1 MSPEPILTLD
11 ELRLLIEQQGFSGF
25 SITDAAAL
33 PNAAAHLEDWL
44 KAGLHGG
51 MHYLSKPAVRDQPS
65 LVMENAKSIISVAM
79 NYNPGGSS
87 TESAERKQ
95 PFIARYARG
104 NDYHRVIKARLK
116 ALAHALEDATEQSVV
131 WRACVD
137 TAPLLE
143 RDYAAAGG
151 LGFIAKSTMLITP
164 GVGSYTLLG
173 ELLVD
178 ASLPTTTSIRERCG
192 SCTQCIVD
200 CPTQAFIEPRVLDAR
215 KCISYWTIETRAS
228 IPIAIR
234 EVMENMVFG
243 CDRCQEVC
251 PFNASSK
258 LKIVDNDLKPIDK
271 LTHITLVDLL
281 NLTTSDH
288 KRLVRGTAM
297 ERAARDQLMRNA
309 AVAMGNSASRD
320 FVAPLARAMNDNRY
334 PVVREHC
341 AWALGK
347 LGGSEAKLALE
358 ALLNGSH
365 ETDETVREAARS
377 ALHRANSL

>member
-1 MSPEPILTLD
+1 MSTEPILTLD
-11 ELRLLIEQQGFSGF
+11 ELRHLVEQQGFSAF
-25 SITDAAAL
+25 SVTDAAAL
-33 PNAAAHLEDWL
+33 PNAATHLQKWL
-44 KAGLHGG
+44 EAGLHGG
-51 MHYLSKPAVRDQPS
+51 MHYLSTPAARDQPS

-79 NYNPGGSS
+79 NYNPGGS
-87 TESAERKQ
+87 TNESPESEK

-104 NDYHRVIKARLK
+104 NDYHRVIKARLR
-116 ALAHALEDATEQSVV
+116 ALAHALEDATEQPVV

-173 ELLVD
+173 ELLLD
-178 ASLPTTTSIRERCG
+178 APLPTTSSIRERCG

-228 IPIAIR
+228 IPVEVR

-258 LKIVDNDLKPIDK
+258 LKIVDNDLRPIDK
-271 LTHITLVDLL
+271 LAQLTLVELL

-309 AVAMGNSASRD
+309 AVAMGNSECQD
-320 FVAPLARAMNDNRY
+320 FVAPLSRALNDNRY

-347 LGGSEAKLALE
+347 LGGFEATLALK
-358 ALLNGSH
+358 AFLNDSH
-365 ETDETVREAARS
+365 ETDETVLKAARS
-377 ALHRANSL
+377 ALDRANLP

>member
-1 MSPEPILTLD
+1 MRNGPLFSLETLR
-11 ELRLLIEQQGFSGF
+11 EMIRAQGFSAF
-25 SITDAAAL
+25 SITDAKSL
-33 PNAAAHLEDWL
+33 PNSAERLREWL

-51 MHYLSKPAVRDQPS
+51 MNYLSKPEARDKPS
-65 LVMENAKSIISVAM
+65 LVMDNARSIISVAM
-79 NYNPGGSS
+79 NYNPGGVDSS
-87 TESAERKQ
+87 PPGKTQ

-104 NDYHRVIKARLK
+104 NDYHRVLKSKLRSLAKAIESESK
-116 ALAHALEDATEQSVV
+116 HSVL

-173 ELLVD
+173 ELIVD
-178 ASLPTTTSIRERCG
+178 APLPTTSAIRERCG
-192 SCTQCIVD
+192 TCEQCIVD
-200 CPTQAFIEPRVLDAR
+200 CPTHAFIGPRVLDAR

-228 IPIAIR
+228 IPIEIR

-251 PFNASSK
+251 PFNASPK
-258 LKIVDNDLKPIDK
+258 LKIVDNELQPIEK
-271 LTHITLVDLL
+271 LAGLSLEDLL
-281 NLTTSDH
+281 TLTTSDH
-288 KRLVRGTAM
+288 KRLVRGTAL

-309 AVAMGNSASRD
+309 AVAMGNSESQD
-320 FVAPLARAMNDNRY
+320 YVAPLSRALIENRY

-347 LGGSEAKLALE
+347 LGGSRSVAVLREVYDGAAETEPTVRNAVGAALARAKL
-358 ALLNGSH
+358 
-365 ETDETVREAARS
+365 T
-377 ALHRANSL
+377 